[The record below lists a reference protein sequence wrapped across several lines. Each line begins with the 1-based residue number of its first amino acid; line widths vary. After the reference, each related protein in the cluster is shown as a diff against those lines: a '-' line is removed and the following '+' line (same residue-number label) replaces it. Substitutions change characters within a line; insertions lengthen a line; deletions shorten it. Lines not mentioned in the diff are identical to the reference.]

1 MALVDMVM
9 SVRGVPTTAA
19 AVGATDTPLSST
31 TGKQGKENLILQQVH
46 MISFRLILLDMLLPS
61 ELA

>member
-31 TGKQGKENLILQQVH
+31 TGKQDKYNRILHQVH
-46 MISFRLILLDMLLPS
+46 MRSFRLILLEMFLPS

>member
-31 TGKQGKENLILQQVH
+31 TGKQGKYNLILR